1 MENVGS
7 KVEDEFTWQPLGLIC
22 TARVEAEEILCRV
35 FKVTVT
41 EGLKKCYRVIKCF
54 YSSLPWEC
62 SVKKYDLYELSRMLS
77 EFMKMGKVKD
87 ADELFEK
94 IPEKNVVIWSIMIH
108 GYSKNG
114 LYKKSVER
122 FTSMRN
128 LGLVPNSFTIVG
140 VLVGISG
147 LKDLLL
153 GQSVHG
159 LIVKLGWEDNSF
171 VGTSLLE
178 AYAKCG
184 NINDSCKIFEDIKS
198 QGLVP
203 WNAMI
208 SAFVHNGL
216 FEEAFLLFNRSRESG
231 LFPNSMT
238 VMALTQSCVAMGSK
252 CPCESVHAMVVK
264 LGLVFDI
271 QVNNSL
277 LFLYSS
283 LMELPA
289 AWEIFDTMEEKDVI
303 SWSTMMSLLVHLE
316 YASDAIKI
324 FLHMRDSTNE
334 YDHLI
339 LMNLISACGIS
350 GNLKMGKSVHAQV
363 ITQGF
368 GSELPLHN
376 AMITMYA
383 RCEDLNSSRTVFDHS
398 TMKSM
403 VSWTSIIS
411 GLLHNGRPREALDMF
426 IRVRIE
432 ENFFIDSV
440 LLVSALTTAGE
451 MVASE
456 LCMQLHCHTIKTGLT
471 NYRSIQNSLI
481 STYSKC
487 GNVELANNVFER
499 MAFLRDI
506 VSWNAIIN
514 GYGINGHGETALSLF
529 YEFRKSGGIP
539 DSATYLSI
547 LSACSHSGLASD
559 GSLIFSQIIEEN
571 RIKVSA
577 EHYGC
582 IADLLARAGYLP
594 DVSSFLNGDGK
605 TLWKAI
611 LNGCARN
618 SDLKLA
624 EFAARKFHEQ
634 IKKDPGQL
642 VLLSNLYASVGRFK
656 DAEALRWSMDTE
668 KLIKV
673 PGFSI
678 LSGNR

>member
-1 MENVGS
+1 
-7 KVEDEFTWQPLGLIC
+7 
-22 TARVEAEEILCRV
+22 
-35 FKVTVT
+35 
-41 EGLKKCYRVIKCF
+41 
-54 YSSLPWEC
+54 
-62 SVKKYDLYELSRMLS
+62 
-77 EFMKMGKVKD
+77 MGKVKD
-87 ADELFEK
+87 ADKLFEK
-94 IPEKNVVIWSIMIH
+94 IPEKNVVIWSIMVH

-114 LYKKSVER
+114 LQKKSVEC
-122 FTSMRN
+122 FTSMRKT
-128 LGLVPNSFTIVG
+128 GLVPNSYTIVG
-140 VLVGISG
+140 VLVGVSG
-147 LKDLLL
+147 LRNLIL

-184 NINDSCKIFEDIKS
+184 NINDSCKIFENIKS

-203 WNAMI
+203 CNAMI
-208 SAFVHNGL
+208 SAFVHNGF
-216 FEEAFLLFNRSRESG
+216 FEEAFLLFNRSRESD

-252 CPCESVHAMVVK
+252 CLCESVHAMAVK
-264 LGLVFDI
+264 FGLVYDI

-277 LFLYSS
+277 LFMYSS
-283 LMELPA
+283 LMELSA
-289 AWEIFDTMEEKDVI
+289 AWEIFDTMEGKDVI

-316 YASDAIKI
+316 YASDAITI
-324 FLHMRDSTNE
+324 FLHMRDSENE

-339 LMNLISACGIS
+339 LMNLISACGIL
-350 GNLKMGKSVHAQV
+350 GNLKMGKSVHTQV
-363 ITQGF
+363 ITHGF
-368 GSELPLHN
+368 GSELPILN

-383 RCEDLNSSRTVFDHS
+383 RCEELNSSRTVFDNS
-398 TMKSM
+398 TTKTM

-432 ENFFIDSV
+432 ENFCTDSV
-440 LLVSALTTAGE
+440 LLVSALAAAGE

-456 LCMQLHCHTIKTGLT
+456 LCVQLHCHTIKTGLT
-471 NYRSIQNSLI
+471 NYRSIQNCLI

-487 GNVELANNVFER
+487 GNVELANNVFVR
-499 MAFLRDI
+499 MGSLRDI

-529 YEFRKSGGIP
+529 YEFRKGGGIP
-539 DSATYLSI
+539 DSATYLSV
-547 LSACSHSGLASD
+547 LSACSHSGLASN
-559 GSLIFSQIIEEN
+559 GLLIFSQIIEEN
-571 RIKVSA
+571 RIRVSA

-594 DVSSFLNGDGK
+594 DVSSFLDGDGK

-642 VLLSNLYASVGRFK
+642 MLLSNLYASVGRFE
-656 DAEALRWSMDTE
+656 DAEALRLSMETE
-668 KLIKV
+668 KWIKV

-678 LSGNR
+678 LSGNL

>member
-1 MENVGS
+1 MFLDSV
-7 KVEDEFTWQPLGLIC
+7 
-22 TARVEAEEILCRV
+22 
-35 FKVTVT
+35 
-41 EGLKKCYRVIKCF
+41 KKISRVIKRI
-54 YSSLPWEC
+54 LPFL
-62 SVKKYDLYELSRMLS
+62 VDTRLRDL
-77 EFMKMGKVKD
+77 
-87 ADELFEK
+87 
-94 IPEKNVVIWSIMIH
+94 I
-108 GYSKNG
+108 
-114 LYKKSVER
+114 
-122 FTSMRN
+122 
-128 LGLVPNSFTIVG
+128 
-140 VLVGISG
+140 
-147 LKDLLL
+147 L

-178 AYAKCG
+178 VYAKCG
-184 NINDSCKIFEDIKS
+184 SITDSCKIFENLKS

-208 SAFVHNGL
+208 SGFVHNGL
-216 FEEAFLLFNRSRESG
+216 FEEAFLLFNRSRKSG

-238 VMALTQSCVAMGSK
+238 VMALTQSCVDMGSK
-252 CPCESVHAMVVK
+252 CLCESVHAMVVK
-264 LGLVFDI
+264 FGLVSDV

-289 AWEIFDTMEEKDVI
+289 ATEIFDTMEEKDVI

-324 FLHMRDSTNE
+324 FLHMRDSANN

-339 LMNLISACGIS
+339 LMNLISAGGIL

-363 ITQGF
+363 ITHGF
-368 GSELPLHN
+368 GSELPLLN

-398 TMKSM
+398 TTKSM

-411 GLLHNGRPREALDMF
+411 GLMHNGRPREALDMF
-426 IRVRIE
+426 IRVRFE
-432 ENFFIDSV
+432 ENLFTDSV

-451 MVASE
+451 MVALE

-471 NYRSIQNSLI
+471 NYRSIQNCLI
-481 STYSKC
+481 STYSRC
-487 GNVELANNVFER
+487 GNVELANSVFVP
-499 MAFLRDI
+499 MASLRDI

-514 GYGINGHGETALSLF
+514 GYGINGHGETALSL
-529 YEFRKSGGIP
+529 YSEFKKSGGIP

-559 GSLIFSQIIEEN
+559 GLLIFSQIIEEN
-571 RIKVSA
+571 RIRVSA

-594 DVSSFLNGDGK
+594 DVSSFLDGDGK

-618 SDLKLA
+618 NDLKLA
-624 EFAARKFHEQ
+624 EFAAAKFHEQ
-634 IKKDPGQL
+634 IRKDPGQL

-656 DAEALRWSMDTE
+656 DAEALRLSMERE

-678 LSGNR
+678 LP

>member
-1 MENVGS
+1 
-7 KVEDEFTWQPLGLIC
+7 
-22 TARVEAEEILCRV
+22 
-35 FKVTVT
+35 
-41 EGLKKCYRVIKCF
+41 
-54 YSSLPWEC
+54 
-62 SVKKYDLYELSRMLS
+62 
-77 EFMKMGKVKD
+77 MGRVKD
-87 ADELFEK
+87 ADKLFEK
-94 IPEKNVVIWSIMIH
+94 IPERNVIIWSIMVH

-114 LYKKSVER
+114 LHEKSIEC
-122 FTSMRN
+122 FNSMRN
-128 LGLVPNSFTIVG
+128 IGLVPNSFTIVG
-140 VLVGISG
+140 VLVGVSG
-147 LKDLLL
+147 LRDLIL

-159 LIVKLGWEDNSF
+159 LIVKLGLEDNSF

-178 AYAKCG
+178 VYAKCG
-184 NINDSCKIFEDIKS
+184 NINDSCKIFENLKS

-216 FEEAFLLFNRSRESG
+216 FKEAFLLFNRFRKSG

-238 VMALTQSCVAMGSK
+238 VMALTQSCVAMESK
-252 CPCESVHAMVVK
+252 CLCESAHAMVVK
-264 LGLVFDI
+264 FGLVADV

-283 LMELPA
+283 LMELPV
-289 AWEIFDTMEEKDVI
+289 AWEIFDSMEEKDVI

-316 YASDAIKI
+316 YASDAIKL
-324 FLHMRDSTNE
+324 FFHMRD

-339 LMNLISACGIS
+339 LMNLISACGIL

-363 ITQGF
+363 ITHGF
-368 GSELPLHN
+368 GSELPLLN
-376 AMITMYA
+376 AMIIMYA
-383 RCEDLNSSRTVFDHS
+383 RSEDLNSSRTVFDHS

-426 IRVRIE
+426 IRVRIV
-432 ENFFIDSV
+432 ENFFTDSV
-440 LLVSALTTAGE
+440 LLVSALTAAGE
-451 MVASE
+451 MVALE
-456 LCMQLHCHTIKTGLT
+456 LCMQLHCHTIKAGCT
-471 NYRSIQNSLI
+471 NYRSIQNCLI

-487 GNVELANNVFER
+487 GDVELANNVFVQ
-499 MAFLRDI
+499 MASLRDI

-547 LSACSHSGLASD
+547 LSACSHSGLVSE
-559 GSLIFSQIIEEN
+559 GLLIFNQIIEEN
-571 RIKVSA
+571 RIRVVT

-582 IADLLARAGYLP
+582 IADLLARAGYLS
-594 DVSSFLNGDGK
+594 DASKFLDGEGK

-611 LNGCARN
+611 LNGCVRN
-618 SDLKLA
+618 GDLNLA
-624 EFAARKFHEQ
+624 EFAVRKFHEQ
-634 IKKDPGQL
+634 IQKDSGQL

-656 DAEALRWSMDTE
+656 DAEALRLGMEAE

-678 LSGNR
+678 LTGNL